1 MEKRVKKTTGMF
13 TSGKQGSLQMRTKE
27 ADGQGSEGRA
37 QCVRVERKKI
47 YRYHHITAEKQCP
60 PTAFRLQHSKSKVR
74 AESSK

>member
-37 QCVRVERKKI
+37 QCVRVERKKS
-47 YRYHHITAEKQCP
+47 TG
-60 PTAFRLQHSKSKVR
+60 TTTLLQRNNALPQLLGCDIPRASKG
-74 AESSK
+74 